1 MKLSMC
7 RSSPPGE
14 LSKKN
19 AVQIRSE
26 PTGATVQMLDHNK
39 VTLQLYSNHTHAR
52 MRPREST
59 AHPQN
64 TSSQENTSG
73 RLLLYLTRVLKDL
86 NYKKLQFTVAKRNL
100 LTLKNK

>member
-1 MKLSMC
+1 MQK
-7 RSSPPGE
+7 
-14 LSKKN
+14 
-19 AVQIRSE
+19 
-26 PTGATVQMLDHNK
+26 LDHNK
-39 VTLQLYSNHTHAR
+39 VALQLYSNHTHAR

-86 NYKKLQFTVAKRNL
+86 NYKKLLFTVAKRNL